1 MANKENPN
9 RPMFTKWRKNKG
21 QFKRKKNFHQRRK
34 ELSDG

>member
-1 MANKENPN
+1 MAKENPN